1 MSYRTC
7 LRVIFNHQFGRR
19 RHGSVVGI
27 IRANLAWINHLHG
40 LINDGECHT
49 VKHIQLP
56 LSYQRSVTSLGAAKV
71 QDSSMQSTNPTTGPS
86 NDDMYSRHLD
96 GPVDPEKP

>member
-1 MSYRTC
+1 MSCWTG
-7 LRVIFNHQFGRR
+7 LRVIFNHQFDLRR
-19 RHGSVVGI
+19 QGSVVGI
-27 IRANLAWINHLHG
+27 IRANLAWINRLHR
-40 LINDGECHT
+40 LIDDGECHT

-56 LSYQRSVTSLGAAKV
+56 LSYQRSVTSLGATKV
-71 QDSSMQSTNPTTGPS
+71 HDSSMQSTDPTTGSS